1 MAEVPAEIP
10 AEIPINP
17 AKESGQTVF
26 SDATLLMQLQ
36 AGDDASFEALFL
48 RHYERVYQVLYRLL
62 GNKADAEDMAQQVF
76 LKLYRS
82 PKRIQVGEAGT
93 NVAGWLYRV
102 AVNEGYNALRSR
114 RRRAAWQ
121 ERLATLWPFDRS
133 GEDPARQVDQQNAQ
147 VMVRRILATM
157 KPGQAK
163 ILLLRHSGL
172 SYKEIAIALDVAPGS
187 VGSLLT
193 RAERAF
199 RAKYQQAFSETEGG
213 QNDRTQ

>member
-1 MAEVPAEIP
+1 M
-10 AEIPINP
+10 
-17 AKESGQTVF
+17 F

-36 AGDDASFEALFL
+36 AGDEASFEALFM

-76 LKLYRS
+76 LKLYHS
-82 PKRIQVGEAGT
+82 PKRIQVADGGA

-121 ERLATLWPFDRS
+121 AKLAGLWPFERTA
-133 GEDPARQVDQQNAQ
+133 EDPARQAEQQNTQ
-147 VMVRRILATM
+147 VMVRHILASM
-157 KPGQAK
+157 KPRQAK
-163 ILLLRHSGL
+163 LLLLRHSGL
-172 SYKEIAIALDVAPGS
+172 SYKEIALTLDVAPGS

-213 QNDRTQ
+213 QND

>member
-1 MAEVPAEIP
+1 M
-10 AEIPINP
+10 
-17 AKESGQTVF
+17 F

-36 AGDDASFEALFL
+36 AGDDASFEALFR
-48 RHYERVYQVLYRLL
+48 RHYDRVYQVLFRLL

-76 LKLYRS
+76 LKLYHS
-82 PKRIQVGEAGT
+82 PKRIQVAGDGA

-114 RRRAAWQ
+114 KRRAAWQ
-121 ERLATLWPFDRS
+121 EKLANLWPFERTDQ
-133 GEDPARQVDQQNAQ
+133 DPARRAEQQTLQDA
-147 VMVRRILATM
+147 VRYILATM
-157 KPGQAK
+157 KPRQAK
-163 ILLLRHSGL
+163 LLLLRHSGL
-172 SYKEIAIALDVAPGS
+172 SYKEIAVTLDVAPGS

-213 QNDRTQ
+213 QDD